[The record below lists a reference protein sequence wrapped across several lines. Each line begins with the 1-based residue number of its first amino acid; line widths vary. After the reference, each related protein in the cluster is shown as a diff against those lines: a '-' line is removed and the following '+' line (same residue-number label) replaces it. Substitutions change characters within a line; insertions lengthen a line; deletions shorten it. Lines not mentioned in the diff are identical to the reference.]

1 MIQYCILVVYRKI
14 LYDTMQY
21 EINISYDIYTI
32 LHHMV
37 YDPVSNNA
45 TVANTLSKIIN
56 YDFHIPII

>member
-14 LYDTMQY
+14 LYHTMQY
-21 EINISYDIYTI
+21 EINISYDIHTI

-45 TVANTLSKIIN
+45 TVANIYQRSLTMIFI
-56 YDFHIPII
+56 YR